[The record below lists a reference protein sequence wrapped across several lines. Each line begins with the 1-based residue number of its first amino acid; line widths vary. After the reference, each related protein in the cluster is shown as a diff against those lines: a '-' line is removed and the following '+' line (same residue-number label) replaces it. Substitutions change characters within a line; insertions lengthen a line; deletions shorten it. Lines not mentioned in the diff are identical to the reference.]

1 MCGLTLSSEST
12 ARAKGKF
19 SYCIPRQ
26 TTSFWVALAFMVVK
40 GIPQNMPPL
49 FTTSSEIGVNVSW
62 SALDSLGE
70 QFNHSLSISPH
81 SPQRVPMSTADA
93 AVSSSSL
100 SHTSTLTSLS
110 QMFTPTSSS
119 HTSASTLSSQTSIS
133 TSPSHNSISTPLSC
147 TSVSTSLSHAS
158 STLLIPSTAQLSP
171 LFTPATPEMSR
182 TQATASLIIYRHKC
196 TLHGIVSTHY
206 HPASTSHIQDLAF
219 PHLGNLAAHY
229 LTSHGYGTEDIGFI
243 IEVYGR
249 VPTDE
254 FILSLARRG
263 MAVHEARF
271 LSVLINIHSTT

>member
-1 MCGLTLSSEST
+1 MCGLTLSSESA

-19 SYCIPRQ
+19 SYCICRQ

-40 GIPQNMPPL
+40 GIPRNMPPL
-49 FTTSSEIGVNVSW
+49 FTTSSEIGVNASW
-62 SALDSLGE
+62 SALDLLGE
-70 QFNHSLSISPH
+70 WFNHSLSILPH
-81 SPQRVPMSTADA
+81 SPQRVPMSTTDA

-110 QMFTPTSSS
+110 QMFTLTSSS
-119 HTSASTLSSQTSIS
+119 HTSASTLSSRTSIL
-133 TSPSHNSISTPLSC
+133 TSPSHNSISTPLSR

-158 STLLIPSTAQLSP
+158 STLFVPSTAQLSP
-171 LFTPATPEMSR
+171 LSTPATPEMSR
-182 TQATASLIIYRHKC
+182 TQATTSPIIYRDEC
-196 TLHGIVSTHY
+196 TLRGIVSTHY
-206 HPASTSHIQDLAF
+206 YPASTSHIQDLAF
-219 PHLGNLAAHY
+219 LHLGNLVARY
-229 LTSHGYGTEDIGFI
+229 LASHGYGTEDIGFI
-243 IEVYGR
+243 IEVYGC